1 MSNIVT
7 HPADSGGCYFY
18 RIKVPSAALGHFK
31 HVDKIVEAPFYLPQE
46 NFRGGETEYSG
57 LLELAPKVII
67 TQRQTEGSQAD
78 ALERYS
84 SWGYNVLHDL
94 DDLLWNVPAGN
105 PYINHF
111 GGKNLKALR
120 RSLKA
125 VNRSVVSTEPL
136 REEML
141 SKFGINS
148 LVLPNFVSGEFL
160 TPPRP
165 RKEGGKLR
173 VGWAGS
179 STHRADLAPLLS
191 VVRETEGIYQWVF
204 LGWAPDEFKD
214 HIEFHPPVKVQ
225 EYLPALKA
233 LDLDLAIA
241 PLELNRFNE
250 CKSHLKLL
258 EFSALGMPVVCSQ
271 VYPYQESPGI
281 LIKPSNKEWRNW
293 LEVLDLYDKSET
305 LRMEDA
311 QKHYRWAQKY
321 VLEQPWNVELIR
333 HTWLD

>member
-1 MSNIVT
+1 M
-7 HPADSGGCYFY
+7 
-18 RIKVPSAALGHFK
+18 PSSALGHFK

-46 NFRGGETEYSG
+46 NFKGGEVEHSG

-67 TQRQTEGSQAD
+67 TQRQTEELQAD

-111 GGKNLKALR
+111 SGKNLKALR
-120 RSLKA
+120 RSLNA

-148 LVLPNFVSGEFL
+148 MILPNFIAGQFL

-165 RKEGGKLR
+165 RKEGAKLR

-191 VVRETEGIYQWVF
+191 VVRETEAQYHWIF
-204 LGWAPDEFKD
+204 LGWAPEEFKN
-214 HIEFHPPVKVQ
+214 HVEIRPQLPPVNPQ
-225 EYLPALKA
+225 AYMPSLKA

-241 PLELNRFNE
+241 PLEYNRFNE

-258 EFSALGMPVVCSQ
+258 EFSALGMPVVCTNI
-271 VYPYQESPGI
+271 YPYKDSPGI
-281 LIKPSNKEWRNW
+281 LINSRNKEWKSW

-311 QKHYRWAQKY
+311 QKHYKWAQKY
-321 VLEQPWNVELIR
+321 ILEQPWNVELIR